1 MSIQQTIDGLK
12 RAQAV
17 VKASQPKAKR
27 GMFAL
32 IEQRHSYVSLKD
44 GHHTYTRFV
53 PGIVTSVDREGTVK
67 RVHVF
72 GRGADLRLDRRD
84 WLYCHVDSR
93 GAISNP
99 ASVAAKLTNEWGVAN
114 EYDTFEAAQ
123 AAIKTTAG
131 LV

>member
-1 MSIQQTIDGLK
+1 MSMTIDGLK

-44 GHHTYTRFV
+44 GHHAYTRFV
-53 PGIVTSVDREGTVK
+53 PGIVTSVDREGTIK

-84 WLYCHVDSR
+84 WLFVHVDSR
-93 GAISNP
+93 GAITDP
-99 ASVAAKLTNEWGVAN
+99 ASVVAKLTNEWGAAN

-123 AAIKTTAG
+123 ASIKTAAD